1 MELYKHCPLMYLII
15 FRKLFFILRTMSG
28 YQYSTIFYYY
38 FLMIFSRHH
47 PNATYIILYTI
58 LVENYQNMVINQIT
72 YSYLVGI
79 SVEDPCK
86 HQLRTL
92 L

>member
-1 MELYKHCPLMYLII
+1 
-15 FRKLFFILRTMSG
+15 MSD
-28 YQYSTIFYYY
+28 YPYSTILYYL
-38 FLMIFSRHH
+38 FLMTFSRHH
-47 PNATYIILYTI
+47 PNAMYIILYTI

-86 HQLRTL
+86 HQLHTL